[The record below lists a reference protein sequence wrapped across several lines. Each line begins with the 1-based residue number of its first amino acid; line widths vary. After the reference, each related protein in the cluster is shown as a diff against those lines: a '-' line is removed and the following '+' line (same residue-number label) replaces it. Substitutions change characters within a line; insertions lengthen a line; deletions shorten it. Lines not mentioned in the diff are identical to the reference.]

1 MLLAN
6 KKIVLVISG
15 GIAAFKAAAL
25 ASLLGKEGAVVKCV
39 MTQHATA
46 FITPLTLR
54 EITGNPVAVDMF
66 GDTFEFNI
74 EHIALAR
81 WADAF
86 VVVPAT
92 ANIIGK
98 IANGIADD
106 LATTTLMATK
116 APVMIAPAMNS
127 NMYLNPVVQG
137 NLQKLKALGYVIA
150 EPDRGRL
157 ACGIDGVGRLPDPDI
172 LVEYI
177 EKTTC
182 SSALLRGKKVLVTA
196 GGTRERIDPVRY
208 IGNRSSGR
216 MGFAVAK
223 AAMLAGADVTL
234 VAAPSALPAPLGVHR
249 IDVGTTLEMQAAC
262 EEIYDSVDLVVK
274 AAAVADYRVARPA
287 ENKIKKSSETLTVEL
302 AKNPDILYG
311 LGQKK
316 THQVLIGFAAETTNV
331 IEYGMGKLKK
341 KNLDMLVANDVSVA
355 GAGFQGT
362 TNIATF
368 LFPDGRSEAMEMMSK
383 FELAQKII
391 SAGAAL
397 VAAKESAEA

>member
-1 MLLAN
+1 
-6 KKIVLVISG
+6 
-15 GIAAFKAAAL
+15 
-25 ASLLGKEGAVVKCV
+25 
-39 MTQHATA
+39 
-46 FITPLTLR
+46 
-54 EITGNPVAVDMF
+54 
-66 GDTFEFNI
+66 
-74 EHIALAR
+74 
-81 WADAF
+81 
-86 VVVPAT
+86 
-92 ANIIGK
+92 
-98 IANGIADD
+98 
-106 LATTTLMATK
+106 
-116 APVMIAPAMNS
+116 
-127 NMYLNPVVQG
+127 
-137 NLQKLKALGYVIA
+137 
-150 EPDRGRL
+150 
-157 ACGIDGVGRLPDPDI
+157 
-172 LVEYI
+172 
-177 EKTTC
+177 
-182 SSALLRGKKVLVTA
+182 
-196 GGTRERIDPVRY
+196 
-208 IGNRSSGR
+208 
-216 MGFAVAK
+216 
-223 AAMLAGADVTL
+223 
-234 VAAPSALPAPLGVHR
+234 
-249 IDVGTTLEMQAAC
+249 MQAAC